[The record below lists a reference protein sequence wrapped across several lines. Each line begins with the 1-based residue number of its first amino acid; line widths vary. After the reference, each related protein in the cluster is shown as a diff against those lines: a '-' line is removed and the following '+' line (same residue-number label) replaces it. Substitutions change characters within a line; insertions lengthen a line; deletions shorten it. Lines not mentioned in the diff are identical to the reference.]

1 MFPVVATVITGPI
14 TDADCMHPD
23 KIMDAIK
30 ISINFFIPIDSLV
43 LLIVFNYPQLKM
55 ENYFTIHFR
64 DISKDFFVKYGLKI

>member
-23 KIMDAIK
+23 KIMDANK
-30 ISINFFIPIDSLV
+30 ISINFFIPIDSLL

-64 DISKDFFVKYGLKI
+64 DISKDFFVKYGPKI

>member
-1 MFPVVATVITGPI
+1 
-14 TDADCMHPD
+14 MHPD
-23 KIMDAIK
+23 KIMDANK
-30 ISINFFIPIDSLV
+30 ISINFFIPIDSLS

>member
-23 KIMDAIK
+23 KIMDANK

-43 LLIVFNYPQLKM
+43 VLIVFNYPQLKM

-64 DISKDFFVKYGLKI
+64 DISKDFFMKYVLKI

>member
-23 KIMDAIK
+23 KIVDANK
-30 ISINFFIPIDSLV
+30 ISINFFIPIDSLL

-55 ENYFTIHFR
+55 EIYFTIHFR
-64 DISKDFFVKYGLKI
+64 DISKDFFMKYGLKI